1 MYFTLLFYTCV
12 YVMIL
17 LTDRE
22 VVMLKFIKYFNFI
35 LLSIFITFFSNVA
48 SANDK
53 FKIFIDGIAKEANA
67 MGISKSIIS
76 EFKTST
82 VFIPRVI
89 ELDKSQPEFKLT
101 LSQYLKRVVTSSRI
115 KKANLEY
122 KKNKKLLKTI
132 GSFYG
137 VQPRFIVALWGIETD
152 FGRLTGGFP
161 VISSLSTLAFE
172 GRRHDYFKKELL
184 NAIKIID
191 QGHITLNKMT
201 GSWAGAMGQCQ
212 FMPSSFLNYA
222 SDWDKN
228 GSKNIWSSKGDVF
241 ASAANYLKNVGW
253 SDKITWGRKVYL
265 RNYNGKFDKN
275 KILLLREWSNYNIL
289 NSSKNKLPLVNQ
301 KARLIIPNNFG
312 KYGYLVYTNFDSLLN
327 WNRSNY
333 FAIAVGNLSDSIKEN

>member
-1 MYFTLLFYTCV
+1 
-12 YVMIL
+12 
-17 LTDRE
+17 
-22 VVMLKFIKYFNFI
+22 MLKFIKYFNFI

-76 EFKTST
+76 EFKTTT

-265 RNYNGKFDKN
+265 GNYNEKFDKN

-312 KYGYLVYTNFDSLLN
+312 KYGYLVYKNFDSLLN
-327 WNRSNY
+327 WNRSNF